1 MKALELTGSTPA
13 ATSPAM
19 MSPVRY
25 FAQQLA
31 SRSGRRAACAVMMM
45 TGLGSALAGCV
56 NVTAPDKPIVTELNI
71 NIRQEVIYRL
81 SQDAENTIKENE
93 GVF

>member
-1 MKALELTGSTPA
+1 MKAPELTGSNPA

-19 MSPVRY
+19 MSQLRDS
-25 FAQQLA
+25 AQQFAL
-31 SRSGRRAACAVMMM
+31 RSGRRAVRALVMM
-45 TGLGSALAGCV
+45 TGVGSALAGCV
-56 NVTAPDKPIVTELNI
+56 NVTAPDKPIVIELNI

>member
-1 MKALELTGSTPA
+1 MKALELTGSVPA

-19 MSPVRY
+19 MSQ
-25 FAQQLA
+25 AQDDPQQKGF
-31 SRSGRRAACAVMMM
+31 RFGGRAVCAAMLVL
-45 TGLGSALAGCV
+45 GFGSALGGCV
-56 NVTAPDKPIVTELNI
+56 NVSAPDKPIVIELNI

>member
-1 MKALELTGSTPA
+1 MNPLQLTGSAPA
-13 ATSPAM
+13 ATNPAM
-19 MSPVRY
+19 MSRIRG
-25 FAQQLA
+25 LA
-31 SRSGRRAACAVMMM
+31 RRFDSRSGGRTVCAVMMM
-45 TGLGSALAGCV
+45 AGFGSVLSGCV
-56 NVTAPDKPIVTELNI
+56 NVTAPDKPIVIELNI

>member
-19 MSPVRY
+19 MSQALHNP
-25 FAQQLA
+25 QQVPF
-31 SRSGRRAACAVMMM
+31 RSGRRAVRALMVVM
-45 TGLGSALAGCV
+45 GLGSMLGGCV
-56 NVTAPDKPIVTELNI
+56 NVSAPDKPIVIELNI

>member
-1 MKALELTGSTPA
+1 
-13 ATSPAM
+13 
-19 MSPVRY
+19 MSQLRDI
-25 FAQQLA
+25 AQQFAL
-31 SRSGRRAACAVMMM
+31 RSGRRAVRALVMM
-45 TGLGSALAGCV
+45 TGVGSALAGCV
-56 NVTAPDKPIVTELNI
+56 NVTAPDKPIVIELNI